1 MNYLQEFLKRHP
13 IYETIKFHSVS
24 NPAET
29 HLHPILPASQAII
42 DSMIEAGHNRIA
54 IVFPDDDINV
64 LPLIVSKFLSNIQ
77 ELPGFAHSILEEIE
91 PGQHLKLGKAVVE
104 FVSFDKGNKRI
115 ELHVGK
121 PTRQKYGT
129 TVYTLPP
136 ARYLSP
142 FQGYHLYFERS
153 TGAFTKEAT
162 YLEERKRIQQKFDED
177 GMADIDLLAL
187 KRTVLNRSVVVLSP
201 KKDFR
206 VFLENFFVSG
216 RRFPDV
222 LTYGEFDPEAE
233 RGTKLY
239 NSGQLDCLPGIIVS
253 PKISEIATS
262 ISSEGLKNQIDAI
275 VVSQSKYNEA
285 INNLSDFRKCLRTG
299 IPVIMFVPETEYESF
314 PVLAEMGFE
323 FWNWDPNML
332 NFGGLSSKLFVASDN
347 SMFGKL
353 SKKVYNAA
361 TSEVEL
367 KTIKYEGLKKA
378 NGLVRQ
384 LVKQTF
390 DSGNPM
396 NQITRR
402 INKIGKECIDLAS
415 PVSDSVYKSIIAQFE
430 EVNTIMLTLKAH
442 YEGTDIWKDTQA
454 SIELLKG
461 IIERKDTPKSMALS
475 EVIKSSVY
483 KNTIVLVPN
492 RYMFIDELQRYLSM
506 IYSGE
511 RVLVMNASD
520 FFRKQAVNTVETD
533 HLIVTFFD
541 QSEYLR
547 IKKSYCYK
555 KLTYLLYSFEN
566 AWRRGFVNKFE
577 TCIQRENVKNQARR
591 IISRQVVF
599 TDWEPMEPVDAEEM
613 DDVDEITEFDFERE
627 LITNIIKRNNTS
639 AERSDAAECVPVVFN
654 QDTIGYLSPNHN
666 LIDITLLCRGELDR
680 PVKKE
685 ASKLSKGDIVLI
697 RQSDKD
703 IIYDKANELMTRRGE
718 LSIRSTAELW
728 VIALQKFA
736 KGKSLATI
744 KEIIN
749 GSGANCEIN
758 QIRYW
763 LNGDTICPENG
774 SVVKA
779 LSVLC
784 PDILPEESVPKVLSA
799 GAKVQEYHREA
810 GRWLT
815 NELRYK
821 AGNILDIYQ
830 SGDTK
835 GHIDEIGDV
844 HVYVVES
851 VFDREYVDRNKINRL
866 EVIS

>member
-1 MNYLQEFLKRHP
+1 MSYIQEFLKKHP
-13 IYETIKFHSVS
+13 IYEKILFHSTSTPV
-24 NPAET
+24 ET

-42 DSMIEAGHNRIA
+42 DSMLEAGQTRIA
-54 IVFPDDDINV
+54 IVFPDDDTNI
-64 LPLIVSKFLSNIQ
+64 LPLIVAKYLANIQ
-77 ELPGFAHSILEEIE
+77 ELPGYAHSFLEEIE

-104 FVSFDKGNKRI
+104 FVSFDKENKII

-153 TGAFTKEAT
+153 TGAVTKEAT

-222 LTYGEFDPEAE
+222 LTYGEFDSESE

-253 PKISEIATS
+253 PKISEIATG
-262 ISSEGLKNQIDAI
+262 ISYEGLKKQIDAI

-285 INNLSDFRKCLRTG
+285 INNLSDFRKCLRTD
-299 IPVIMFVPETEYESF
+299 IPVVMFVPETEYESF

-323 FWNWDPNML
+323 FWNWDPNIL
-332 NFGGLSSKLFVASDN
+332 NFGGLSSKQFVASDN

-353 SKKVYNAA
+353 SKKVFNAA

-367 KTIKYEGLKKA
+367 KTIRYEGLKKV

-402 INKIGKECIDLAS
+402 INKIDKECIDLAS
-415 PVSDSVYKSIIAQFE
+415 PVSDSIYLSVLAQFKE
-430 EVNTIMLTLKAH
+430 IHTILLTLKAH
-442 YEGTDIWKDTQA
+442 YEGTEIWKDTQA
-454 SIELLKG
+454 SIELLQG
-461 IIERKDTPKSMALS
+461 IIERRDTPKSIALS
-475 EVIKSSVY
+475 DIIKTSVY

-492 RYMFIDELQRYLSM
+492 RYLFVDELQNYLNS

-511 RVLVMNASD
+511 RIQVLNASD
-520 FFRKQAVNTVETD
+520 FFRRQGSRTIETD

-541 QSEYLR
+541 QSEYIR
-547 IKKSYCYK
+547 IKKTYCYK

-577 TCIQRENVKNQARR
+577 TCIQREGVKNQAQR

-599 TDWEPMEPVDAEEM
+599 TDWEPMESDESEEI
-613 DDVDEITEFDFERE
+613 DEVDEITEFDFERE

-639 AERSDAAECVPVVFN
+639 AERSDSAECVPVVFD

-697 RQSDKD
+697 RQSGRD
-703 IIYDKANELMTRRGE
+703 IIYDKATDLMTKRGE
-718 LSIRSTAELW
+718 LFLRSTAELW

-736 KGKSLATI
+736 EGKSLATI
-744 KEIIN
+744 KELISEN
-749 GSGANCEIN
+749 GANCEIN

-774 SVVKA
+774 NIVKA
-779 LSVLC
+779 LSVLR

-815 NELRYK
+815 SELRYK
-821 AGNILDIYQ
+821 AKNILDIYQ

-844 HVYVVES
+844 HVFVVES